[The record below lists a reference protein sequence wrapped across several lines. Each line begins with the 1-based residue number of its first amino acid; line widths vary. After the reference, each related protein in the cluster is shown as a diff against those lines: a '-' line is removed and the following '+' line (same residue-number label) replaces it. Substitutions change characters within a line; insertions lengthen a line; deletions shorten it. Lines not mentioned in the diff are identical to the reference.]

1 MKFEQEDHPHA
12 HTLIWVENAP
22 KIGIDDNQ
30 EICDFINKYVSCCI
44 PREEG
49 KLKEQVL
56 LLQQHKHSSYC
67 NRKKNCR
74 FKFPHPPST
83 RTLISS
89 PATGDAS
96 DDNDDTTTQTNQ
108 ASQTLSKVRK
118 LLIDY
123 KTDVSL
129 DELLRLAEVE
139 PSDQA
144 EAIALS
150 SKGNT
155 IVLKRDSCECNINTY
170 NPAIMKA
177 WGANMDIQYV
187 LK

>member
-1 MKFEQEDHPHA
+1 MAAWHFQYRLHIFWHEFLKSPAEPLGKIFNYAIHIEFQARGSPHA
-12 HTLIWVENAP
+12 QTLVWVENAP
-22 KIGIDDNQ
+22 KIFIDDNQ
-30 EICDFINKYVSCCI
+30 EICDFIDNYVSCSI

-67 NRKKNCR
+67 NRKKNYC

-96 DDNDDTTTQTNQ
+96 DDNNDDTTTQTNQ

-118 LLIDY
+118 LLIDG

-129 DELLRLAEVE
+129 DELL
-139 PSDQA
+139 
-144 EAIALS
+144 
-150 SKGNT
+150 
-155 IVLKRDSCECNINTY
+155 
-170 NPAIMKA
+170 
-177 WGANMDIQYV
+177 
-187 LK
+187 